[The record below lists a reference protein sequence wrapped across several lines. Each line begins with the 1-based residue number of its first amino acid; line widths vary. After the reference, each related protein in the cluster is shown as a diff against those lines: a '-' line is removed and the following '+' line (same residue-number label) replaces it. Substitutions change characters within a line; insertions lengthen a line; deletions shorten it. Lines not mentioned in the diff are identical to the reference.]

1 MKNVHI
7 TPKSKTDIIEALDVA
22 IDADKEFQVSITLFD
37 ASLRA
42 RQRAL
47 ANIWYQVIDKDQGY
61 DTGYA
66 ESFCKYHYGLKLAV
80 MSDPELDK
88 IIRRMLDGY
97 DYEKKLQIIMNYS
110 EWFPVMREKKGLCAE
125 GQAQYLTD
133 MQRGWAEQGII
144 LTSTNDKD
152 LLQCKQAQI

>member
-7 TPKSKTDIIEALDVA
+7 NQGSLMGIHEALQTA
-22 IDADKEFQVSITLFD
+22 MDAKKEYQVSITLFD

-47 ANIWYQVIDKDQGY
+47 ANIWYQVIDKSQGY
-61 DTGYA
+61 ATGYSEA
-66 ESFCKYHYGLKLAV
+66 FCKYHYGLKLAV

-97 DYEKKLQIIMNYS
+97 GYEQKLEIIMNYS

-125 GQAQYLTD
+125 GQAKYLTD
-133 MQRGWAEQGII
+133 MQRGWAEQGVI
-144 LTSTNDKD
+144 LVSTNEKD
-152 LLQCKQAQI
+152 LLNCKQANS